1 MSAVAADLHYLLNK
15 TGRLLSLAQLTEMAG
30 KEKLGF
36 ADRKD
41 ADISERRL
49 LFS

>member
-30 KEKLGF
+30 KGKLGL
-36 ADRKD
+36 RTEKM
-41 ADISERRL
+41 RRL
-49 LFS
+49 PKNS